1 MGRGNS
7 PFWYEYGQ
15 SGRRCVVGGKYLR
28 VVHPFRLCC
37 RLALVNQRVQPFFN
51 PQTEQKVS
59 LRNRAVTR
67 NPAPGW
73 VSSLNGLPHRPEI
86 NVRAQIAGPRVLQHV
101 HELVVAN
108 GLQGRADW
116 AWHD

>member
-1 MGRGNS
+1 
-7 PFWYEYGQ
+7 
-15 SGRRCVVGGKYLR
+15 VVGGKYLR

-73 VSSLNGLPHRPEI
+73 VSSLNDLPHRPEI